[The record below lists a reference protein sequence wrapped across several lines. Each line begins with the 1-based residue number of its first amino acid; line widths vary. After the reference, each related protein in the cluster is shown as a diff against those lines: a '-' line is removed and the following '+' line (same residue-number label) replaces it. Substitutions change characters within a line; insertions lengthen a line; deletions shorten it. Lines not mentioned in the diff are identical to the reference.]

1 MGVWWSRA
9 AMVTPTVVADSQ
21 GTLGMS
27 LGWWVLLAWAQATPT
42 CRYRRSPVGDQPPSR
57 VEYQPGPG
65 DNRRSGSVRMVV
77 VPTTGNLRSADP
89 LVWSE
94 LENFEFKPV
103 FWGLGQST

>member
-42 CRYRRSPVGDQPPSR
+42 CRYRRSPVGDQPPSS
-57 VEYQPGPG
+57 EEEAETAE
-65 DNRRSGSVRMVV
+65 SGSNETD
-77 VPTTGNLRSADP
+77 PPAEASGSPLGSPGNPA
-89 LVWSE
+89 
-94 LENFEFKPV
+94 
-103 FWGLGQST
+103 GHA

>member
-42 CRYRRSPVGDQPPSR
+42 CRYRRSPVGDQPPSSVANGSAQTHAPSSYDKR
-57 VEYQPGPG
+57 V
-65 DNRRSGSVRMVV
+65 DLTKV
-77 VPTTGNLRSADP
+77 NLSAQR
-89 LVWSE
+89 W
-94 LENFEFKPV
+94 
-103 FWGLGQST
+103 